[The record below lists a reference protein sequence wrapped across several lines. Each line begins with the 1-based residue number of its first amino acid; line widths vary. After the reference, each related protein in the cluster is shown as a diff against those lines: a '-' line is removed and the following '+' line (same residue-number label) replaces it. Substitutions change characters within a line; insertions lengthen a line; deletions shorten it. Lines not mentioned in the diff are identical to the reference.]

1 MSNFIGD
8 FFEKKKAE
16 DDDFKRRN
24 PNHLPTK
31 MQTICRMIVGG
42 YLLYL
47 DYKMWTEGAL
57 KESKGTE
64 YILFIAAMILFLVA
78 GVFFLVKGFLTYR
91 KGEFFDPN
99 KDDFSEEGQAEAEAK
114 RIEEEAREAEE
125 IAANGGV
132 KPGSLASFA
141 HLTEA
146 STVSE
151 EDQDE
156 AYEAAKQANE
166 EE

>member
-1 MSNFIGD
+1 MANFIGNLL
-8 FFEKKKAE
+8 EKKKAE
-16 DDDFKRRN
+16 DAEYNRKN

-47 DYKMWTEGAL
+47 DYKMWTDGAL

-64 YILFIAAMILFLVA
+64 YILFLAAMILFAVA
-78 GVFFLVKGFLTYR
+78 GVFFLIKGFKTYQ

-114 RIEEEAREAEE
+114 RLEEEAKAEE
-125 IAANGGV
+125 EKAANGGV
-132 KPGSLASFA
+132 KPGSLAAFA

-146 STVSE
+146 SEVSE
-151 EDQDE
+151 EDQNE